1 MIFIFDGL
9 NEFIENLLIMIT
21 IIFKTFLFHS
31 IRFHIPAVLQC
42 LPLVFNVYFETFS
55 NDAFFISNKI
65 SRKF

>member
-31 IRFHIPAVLQC
+31 IRFHIPVVLQC

-55 NDAFFISNKI
+55 NDAFFISDKI